1 MQKVMAL
8 SARLHSMAF
17 DPIRRRHPNWNE
29 SQVQIKFIEVTY
41 WKELSEGFEKCI
53 AELGFHQQEA

>member
-1 MQKVMAL
+1 
-8 SARLHSMAF
+8 MAF